1 MWLGNLKYKGSLEKG
16 LVQGHSKGWAGD
28 PPSAPSP
35 GTPCSLD
42 LLPAVLVPRDQD
54 QPGDPFP
61 THRHW
66 SSAGS
71 FLSSRGFVRIPQPSL
86 RPGASCLASLCL
98 GFPMCKMGAG
108 DPNGKDQSDGV
119 YENIQYELL
128 LLKEDHGRGGGV
140 RDTDGRRVGVEVSTC
155 QVHRPFKGGPTA
167 AVGQHPEVCVG
178 TACLLPAGSLRRGGW
193 GSRGESSFA
202 TPAPSPPRGQLSG
215 PLQASGGG
223 AGRGEAERERE
234 REGNGSSTCRE
245 LRCCSEGY
253 PDLGCHRG
261 DPRAG
266 WGGDAG
272 REPGPLRGG
281 GEKGRGRGLGWMAV
295 SLEEAG

>member
-1 MWLGNLKYKGSLEKG
+1 MWDPQRQGESRDHPPPPHPQHCPYPFQMSPRECFLAHMWLGNLKYKGSLEKG

-119 YENIQYELL
+119 YEN
-128 LLKEDHGRGGGV
+128 
-140 RDTDGRRVGVEVSTC
+140 T
-155 QVHRPFKGGPTA
+155 
-167 AVGQHPEVCVG
+167 
-178 TACLLPAGSLRRGGW
+178 
-193 GSRGESSFA
+193 
-202 TPAPSPPRGQLSG
+202 
-215 PLQASGGG
+215 
-223 AGRGEAERERE
+223 
-234 REGNGSSTCRE
+234 
-245 LRCCSEGY
+245 
-253 PDLGCHRG
+253 
-261 DPRAG
+261 
-266 WGGDAG
+266 
-272 REPGPLRGG
+272 
-281 GEKGRGRGLGWMAV
+281 
-295 SLEEAG
+295 